1 MFERYTESA
10 RRTLFFARYE
20 TSMTGGTAIETEHLL
35 LGLLREHKGISA
47 RLLSRV
53 PQGVENIRRK
63 LEQRLKSNASARV
76 ATSVEIPF
84 SEQSKQALQY
94 ATEEADRLRH
104 TYIGTEHLLLGL
116 LREEGGLAAA
126 ILVEEGLQL
135 GTVRDGIVRMLTEPV
150 PPPSPQDTIDDVIF
164 RIKALVERLGRMMD
178 DDGFSRSGLVE
189 NINRELDRLKGDLDS
204 DSAPE
209 KP

>member
-104 TYIGTEHLLLGL
+104 TYIGTEHLLL
-116 LREEGGLAAA
+116 
-126 ILVEEGLQL
+126 
-135 GTVRDGIVRMLTEPV
+135 
-150 PPPSPQDTIDDVIF
+150 DDVIF